1 MRKHIAFKLLLP
13 LLVIFVL
20 TITVNMST
28 TKSMQSV
35 RAELQTLAQ
44 SQDAAVA
51 AMAEATMEEISSA
64 LATSGLVST
73 AQLFMV
79 VVSIVVA
86 FLCVTRPLK
95 KVTKQLDEMIT
106 KLENNEGDLGERIE
120 SKQKDE
126 IGRMVVGINLY
137 MDKLQTIMKQI
148 KMHSGS
154 LDESS
159 RNISE
164 KVFDSTQDT
173 EEVSGQMQQLHSD
186 IQEIVTSIG
195 EVITDM
201 GVLNTD
207 SKSMSDDAISGKN
220 YSVEMKERADHI
232 RVLADSSKE
241 ESDRITTQL
250 RGDLEVSVENSKSV
264 DAIQQLT
271 DEIFRLQARLICLH

>member
-28 TKSMQSV
+28 TKSMQNV

-106 KLENNEGDLGERIE
+106 
-120 SKQKDE
+120 
-126 IGRMVVGINLY
+126 
-137 MDKLQTIMKQI
+137 
-148 KMHSGS
+148 
-154 LDESS
+154 
-159 RNISE
+159 
-164 KVFDSTQDT
+164 
-173 EEVSGQMQQLHSD
+173 
-186 IQEIVTSIG
+186 
-195 EVITDM
+195 
-201 GVLNTD
+201 
-207 SKSMSDDAISGKN
+207 
-220 YSVEMKERADHI
+220 
-232 RVLADSSKE
+232 
-241 ESDRITTQL
+241 
-250 RGDLEVSVENSKSV
+250 
-264 DAIQQLT
+264 
-271 DEIFRLQARLICLH
+271 

>member
-28 TKSMQSV
+28 TKSMQNV

-148 KMHSGS
+148 KY
-154 LDESS
+154 
-159 RNISE
+159 
-164 KVFDSTQDT
+164 F
-173 EEVSGQMQQLHSD
+173 
-186 IQEIVTSIG
+186 
-195 EVITDM
+195 
-201 GVLNTD
+201 
-207 SKSMSDDAISGKN
+207 
-220 YSVEMKERADHI
+220 
-232 RVLADSSKE
+232 
-241 ESDRITTQL
+241 
-250 RGDLEVSVENSKSV
+250 
-264 DAIQQLT
+264 
-271 DEIFRLQARLICLH
+271 

>member
-28 TKSMQSV
+28 TKSMQNV

-44 SQDAAVA
+44 SQDAAVV

-148 KMHSGS
+148 KMHYT
-154 LDESS
+154 
-159 RNISE
+159 
-164 KVFDSTQDT
+164 K
-173 EEVSGQMQQLHSD
+173 H
-186 IQEIVTSIG
+186 
-195 EVITDM
+195 
-201 GVLNTD
+201 
-207 SKSMSDDAISGKN
+207 
-220 YSVEMKERADHI
+220 
-232 RVLADSSKE
+232 
-241 ESDRITTQL
+241 
-250 RGDLEVSVENSKSV
+250 
-264 DAIQQLT
+264 
-271 DEIFRLQARLICLH
+271 